1 MSPFH
6 QPQYNRR
13 WLHRVILKSSLRSLR
28 KAIEIAAH
36 KNPLKPTQI
45 SSRVY
50 TPGFKAV
57 NNSKMWFNIIA
68 LPYIS
73 PLSVSAAGLSSVCPK
88 ASSSINP
95 LYPPVLCGNVNQQ
108 QQWPQEERVA
118 SIKCVLEQDSHGW
131 CRKECLGV
139 KSPPSVQ
146 SCRQRLFYS
155 NGRHLIKCSE
165 VTSVAQHSPELLHHT
180 PVRKTNEY
188 PVQQTA

>member
-1 MSPFH
+1 MSPFR

-13 WLHRVILKSSLRSLR
+13 WLHRVTLKSSLRSLR
-28 KAIEIAAH
+28 KAVEIAAR
-36 KNPLKPTQI
+36 KNPLRPTQI

-57 NNSKMWFNIIA
+57 NNGKMWFNIIA

-95 LYPPVLCGNVNQQ
+95 LYPPVLYGNINQQ

-118 SIKCVLEQDSHGW
+118 YIKCVLEQDSHGW
-131 CRKECLGV
+131 CRKESLGV

-146 SCRQRLFYS
+146 SRRQRLFYS
-155 NGRHLIKCSE
+155 NGRHPIKCSE
-165 VTSVAQHSPELLHHT
+165 VTSAAQPSPEPLYHT
-180 PVRKTNEY
+180 PVWKTNE
-188 PVQQTA
+188 